1 MTQSKNKTALLTL
14 TTIVAICFSAGLIAL
29 NKNAQLA
36 LISTILPICL
46 LAYLSPRYVYLAII
60 ITLNLSG
67 LYLTGKNPPAINI
80 DVLDW
85 IVFDIISIFLSEFL
99 INLKTTHSKEVELLT
114 KRDLTYSSILKYIN
128 TGVLIFENAE
138 LYFINDQLCKLT
150 GYSMDE
156 MKDLTFLD
164 LAHPDEKHKLS
175 DHAYHDPN
183 AMINHT
189 IQFWIKTKNG
199 EERFIENSYLYFQL
213 SSINTFE
220 MIMTSD
226 LTDQKRK
233 EEILELNQKSLE
245 RLLSNLPGLAYR
257 RKNDPSY
264 KMKYVS
270 KGSKALTGHLP
281 AKFLN
286 NKTFSYKDLIYSE
299 DRESVQSKTKQNASI
314 DEAFQL
320 IYRIITSESETK
332 WVWEQG
338 KVVPGFNN
346 QVDLELEGL
355 IIDITD
361 YMLANQE
368 LSQSEQKYKALAN
381 SITDIFMAVDKNLTI
396 TYWNTASEKM
406 TGINSQQAMGK
417 AIHKIFPTIQG
428 FALDE
433 SLEDALKQQKSKQFV
448 QKLRIN
454 GEEPFIEINIY
465 PSAYGVAIFG
475 RDVTE
480 KIEAE
485 NQLKYLS
492 THDALTRIYNRAYFE
507 TEMERLQN
515 SRLFPISIVMADLDG
530 LKYVNDSQ
538 GHSAGDELLRQTA
551 NLLRESFRTEDVV
564 ARIGGD
570 EFGVLI
576 SNTGADAVHNAI
588 KRVRTKIQHH
598 NKAHPNLKIKL
609 SIGVAT
615 TQIGEKLEMTS
626 KRADKKMYEDKSTHK
641 GDTRELKP
649 Y

>member
-1 MTQSKNKTALLTL
+1 MTQSKNITALLTL
-14 TTIVAICFSAGLIAL
+14 TIIIAICFSVGLIAL
-29 NKNAQLA
+29 HKNTQLA
-36 LISTILPICL
+36 LISTIIPICL
-46 LAYLSPRYVYLAII
+46 LAYLSPRYVYLAILI
-60 ITLNLSG
+60 VLNLSG
-67 LYLTGKNPPAINI
+67 LYLSGKIPPPVNINI
-80 DVLDW
+80 LDW

-99 INLKTTHSKEVELLT
+99 IKLKTTHSKKVEQLT
-114 KRDLTYSSILKYIN
+114 KRDLILSNILKFIN
-128 TGVLIFENAE
+128 AGVLIFENNE
-138 LYFINDQLCKLT
+138 LFFINEQLCKIT

-164 LAHPDEKHKLS
+164 LIHPDEKHKLS
-175 DHAYHDPN
+175 DLTYHDPH
-183 AMINHT
+183 AATNHT
-189 IQFWIKTKNG
+189 IQFWIKNKNG
-199 EERFIENSYLYFQL
+199 EERFIKNSYFYFQL
-213 SSINTFE
+213 NASNTFE
-220 MIMTSD
+220 MIITSD

-233 EEILELNQKSLE
+233 EEILELNQKSLD
-245 RLLSNLPGLAYR
+245 RILSNLPGLAYR
-257 RKNDPSY
+257 RKNDSSY

-270 KGSKALTGHLP
+270 KGAKALTGHPP
-281 AKFLN
+281 ATFLN
-286 NKTFSYKDLIYSE
+286 NKTFSYEDLIYSE
-299 DRESVQSKTKQNASI
+299 DRESVQSKIKQNASI

-338 KVVPGFNN
+338 RVVPDFNN
-346 QVDLELEGL
+346 KIDPELEGF

-361 YMLANQE
+361 YVLANQA
-368 LSQSEQKYKALAN
+368 LSQSEQKYKTLAN
-381 SITDIFMAVDKNLTI
+381 SITDMFMAVDKNLTI

-406 TGINSQQAMGK
+406 TGISSQRAMGK

-433 SLEDALKQQKSKQFV
+433 SLEDALKQQKSRRFV

-576 SNTGADAVHNAI
+576 ANTGVDAVHNAI
-588 KRVRTKIQHH
+588 KRVRAKIQQH
-598 NKAHPNLKIKL
+598 NKSHPNLKIKL

-615 TQIGEKLEMTS
+615 TQIGEKLEITS

-649 Y
+649 N